1 MLAVLPF
8 DTIEEA
14 LDEGQRHAL
23 RPRGLD
29 LDARRVHARWR
40 PPGSL
45 DFGHVQVNDHLM
57 VTSEMPHG
65 GFKQSGS
72 GKDMSSYSF
81 EEYTRVKHVMLELT
95 GEPEKPLALH
105 DLRRQAGRWVMTGRS
120 NREVVEAYGDALK
133 RGDFDAAVA
142 LLDPDVTD
150 DYPQSGERIRGRD
163 AFREVLTHYP
173 GGEIRTA
180 RVDRIVG
187 SDDKLDRDAHVHV
200 AARRRLGG

>member
-1 MLAVLPF
+1 
-8 DTIEEA
+8 
-14 LDEGQRHAL
+14 
-23 RPRGLD
+23 
-29 LDARRVHARWR
+29 
-40 PPGSL
+40 
-45 DFGHVQVNDHLM
+45 
-57 VTSEMPHG
+57 
-65 GFKQSGS
+65 
-72 GKDMSSYSF
+72 
-81 EEYTRVKHVMLELT
+81 
-95 GEPEKPLALH
+95 
-105 DLRRQAGRWVMTGRS
+105 MTGRS

-187 SDDKLDRDAHVHV
+187 SDDKWIVTPMYTSLRVDGSGDEFTAVAVLRYPDDSEWFLIQLIRMRDGAIH
-200 AARRRLGG
+200 RLTSYFAPPFEAPDWRKPFVETIPADEVGR